1 MERILHKM
9 EEKKIRILWVDDEIE
24 LLKPHVLFLEQKGY
38 EVCTDSNGED
48 ALVRLESETVDLI
61 FLDENMPGLSGLEV
75 LSRMKSLHPE
85 VPVVMI
91 TKSEEENIM
100 DEAIGG
106 KIDDYLIKPV
116 NPKQILLSIKKT
128 LDLKRLVSEKAI
140 SSYQSDFAKIGQNIN
155 QANSMDDWVAIYK
168 DLVYW
173 TLELQEQEEA
183 GMGEV
188 LQMQYQDANNGF
200 TKFVERN
207 YKDWFKGG
215 PETPLLSHKVLGEF
229 VFPRLKKGEKLFFI
243 VVDNL
248 RYDHWRA
255 LAPTISEYARISE
268 ERLYCSLLPTATQYS
283 RNALFAGLT
292 PLDIE
297 KHYPALWTHDEEEGG
312 KNLHEQELLQKHMER
327 IKQIFPYHYEKINLH
342 EHGMRMV
349 ERLNEFLDSQFNVL
363 IFNYIDMLSHSR
375 NEMNMLRDLANDDAA
390 YRSLTLSWFKHSPL
404 NQLLK
409 ALMAAGIKVVLT
421 SDHGSVQVKSPIK
434 VIGDRNTSTNL
445 RYKNGKNLNY
455 PEKQVVSIRKP
466 EQYGL
471 PKTHLTTSYI
481 FAGGSDYLVYPKNY
495 NHYVNY
501 YKDSY
506 QHGGISLE
514 EMLVPLVY
522 LEPIR

>member
-1 MERILHKM
+1 MEQ
-9 EEKKIRILWVDDEIE
+9 KKVRILWVDDEIE

-38 EVCTDSNGED
+38 EVCTDTNGED
-48 ALVRLESETVDLI
+48 ALARLQEEIVDLI

-75 LSRMKSLHPE
+75 LSRMKAVRPE

-116 NPKQILLSIKKT
+116 NPKQILLAIKKT
-128 LDLKRLVSEKAI
+128 LDLKRLVSKKAI
-140 SSYQSDFAKIGQNIN
+140 SSYQSDFGKIGQQIN
-155 QANSMDDWVAIYK
+155 QAQTLEDWIAVYK

-173 TLELQEQEEA
+173 TLELEEQEEA
-183 GMGEV
+183 GMGDV
-188 LQMQYQDANNGF
+188 LQMQYQDANNSF
-200 TKFVERN
+200 TRFIDKHYRN
-207 YKDWFKGG
+207 WFKSDEEA
-215 PETPLLSHKVLGEF
+215 PMLSHDVLGKY
-229 VFPRLKKGEKLFFI
+229 VFPKLQESKQLFFI
-243 VVDNL
+243 VVDNF
-248 RYDHWRA
+248 RYDHWKA
-255 LAPTISEYARISE
+255 IAPYVSEYARISE
-268 ERLYCSLLPTATQYS
+268 EQLYCSMLPTSTQYA

-292 PLDIE
+292 PFEIE
-297 KHYPALWTHDEEEGG
+297 KHYPELWSHDEDEGG
-312 KNLHEQELLQKHMER
+312 KNLHEETLLKRHLER
-327 IKQIFPYHYEKINLH
+327 LNKEVGYNYEKIILH
-342 EHGMRMV
+342 DQGMRMV
-349 ERLNEFLDSQFNVL
+349 DHLNEYLNAPLNVL

-390 YRSLTLSWFKHSPL
+390 YRSLTVSWFRHSPL

-409 ALMAAGIKVVLT
+409 TLMNKGIRVVLT

-455 PEKQVVSIRKP
+455 PEKQVVAMRKP
-466 EQYGL
+466 EQCGL

-481 FAGGSDYLVYPKNY
+481 FAGGNDYLVYPKNY
-495 NHYVNY
+495 NHFVNY
-501 YKDSY
+501 YKDSF